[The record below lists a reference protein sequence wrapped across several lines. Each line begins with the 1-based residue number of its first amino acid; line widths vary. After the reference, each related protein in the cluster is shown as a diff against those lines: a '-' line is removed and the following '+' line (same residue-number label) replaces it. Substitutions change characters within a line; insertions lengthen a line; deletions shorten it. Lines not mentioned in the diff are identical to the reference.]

1 MKVQCPKCDHVFIA
15 TQDDEMCDIDIT
27 ISDENFLAIAKK
39 AHEQDIT
46 MNQFIIN
53 TLRNPKEDCII
64 FVCVWMGLFCEG
76 GPVSF

>member
-53 TLRNPKEDCII
+53 TLRELLRN
-64 FVCVWMGLFCEG
+64 
-76 GPVSF
+76 